1 MGQERER
8 TLSGLRE
15 PFFCLHLSGR
25 YQGAG
30 EGEPHLALQEVLCF
44 ISWSK

>member
-8 TLSGLRE
+8 TLSGMQE
-15 PFFCLHLSGR
+15 PFFVCTCLGGI
-25 YQGAG
+25 GAG